1 MSLGKFIITP
11 KLSNNHQILF
21 SMSRGKCKTI
31 TGYGWRKWKKK
42 EKEKIGD
49 KEDAQPSN
57 KEREAAMLKKSDTIS
72 AKEQN

>member
-1 MSLGKFIITP
+1 MDGGNGK
-11 KLSNNHQILF
+11 
-21 SMSRGKCKTI
+21 R
-31 TGYGWRKWKKK
+31 RK
-42 EKEKIGD
+42 KEKIGD

>member
-21 SMSRGKCKTI
+21 SMSLGKCKII
-31 TGYGWRKWKKK
+31 TGHGWRKWKGRKK
-42 EKEKIGD
+42 AKIGD
-49 KEDAQPSN
+49 KEDAQTSN

-72 AKEQN
+72 TKEQN